1 MHIIVLTSLP
11 GTDTAKLPTIA
22 TAFAET
28 VFMLESSAASTLSM
42 AKSISIS
49 HLARKA
55 VMLSHAD
62 RSVGSTVLLQT
73 LGVRTIIFCTKS
85 AILSQSIMPKNASS
99 VYTSTIRTI
108 PMNLCGRWHFFTSLS
123 SSGCIT
129 AATIKAM
136 KNGSRLDI
144 MYLNSTTSTASMAVQ
159 YARFIRNL
167 LRRSVFSN

>member
-1 MHIIVLTSLP
+1 
-11 GTDTAKLPTIA
+11 
-22 TAFAET
+22 
-28 VFMLESSAASTLSM
+28 M
-42 AKSISIS
+42 AMSISIS

-55 VMLSHAD
+55 VILSHMDLSAGS
-62 RSVGSTVLLQT
+62 SVPLHVL
-73 LGVRTIIFCTKS
+73 GAITIILWTKA

-108 PMNLCGRWHFFTSLS
+108 PMNLCGRWHFFTSLF